1 MLDKQSENFLKYIIK
16 NSKNNT
22 ISELQRKSQYI
33 GIDYDTIC
41 DICKSLESE
50 GYIDCIYA
58 DDGVFAIFLR
68 NKGLSYFETK
78 KHEILRFWF
87 PVLISLIAL
96 LRPEIIWLIKF
107 ILKKMT

>member
-1 MLDKQSENFLKYIIK
+1 MLDKQSEKFLKYIIK

-50 GYIDCIYA
+50 GYIDCINA
-58 DDGVFAIFLR
+58 DDGVFAVILR
-68 NKGLSYFETK
+68 NKGLSYF
-78 KHEILRFWF
+78 
-87 PVLISLIAL
+87 S
-96 LRPEIIWLIKF
+96 
-107 ILKKMT
+107 LKKKKIIYTSFKIAVSLATLIVAILTYIKE